1 MIKVEVLRKESQGYT
16 TLVFESRDVSPEGL
30 DKFDEL
36 YSALLGSRQK
46 AGGYMDSNRFKIDVK
61 DED

>member
-1 MIKVEVLRKESQGYT
+1 MIKVEVFRKEGKGT
-16 TLVFESRDVSPEGL
+16 TTMVFQSRDVSQEGL

-36 YSALLGSRQK
+36 YSALLGSRPRR
-46 AGGYMDSNRFKIDVK
+46 GGYLDSNKFEIEVK